1 MKNRIQIAFDLGSF
15 SIKGAVGRIINDNQ
29 IEILS
34 IQSIKTDSIDNGDII
49 DKEELLRSL
58 EYLIEKMEK
67 DAKINIDDDAWV
79 SVSGKNIKSINSS
92 TRIRSKD
99 NAEFEIDEQTKQK
112 LLTQCSDIQVSS
124 DRYVLHNLERGFFI
138 DGSSLIRNPLRMVG
152 RSIDAKSHV
161 IHIKNFN
168 LLQIDH
174 CFSDDLGIDV
184 NPVFDGLAAAS
195 VNLSKDDQDLGVLF
209 IDVGADKTNMLLYKD
224 NYLIHSKVIPLG
236 SKSVTKDIAAYL
248 QTSIKEAE
256 KIKHEHISALS
267 DFADSESNFELPIE
281 NDDLTKSINKKEIS
295 EIAELRYED
304 IIDQIKSELK
314 LLRMDISDIRSGI
327 KITGG
332 GSNVKNLDLLFK
344 KHFENTKCEYLSI
357 NNTVFKENLEDR
369 RELSTLNGLLS
380 WPIFNVEDSSSS
392 VGIKDFKSITKSIS
406 NIWRGFFD

>member
-1 MKNRIQIAFDLGSF
+1 MKNRIQVAFDLGSF
-15 SIKGAVGRIINDNQ
+15 SIKGAVGRIINDDQ

-34 IQSIKTDSIDNGDII
+34 IRSIQTDSIRNGDIV
-49 DKEELLRSL
+49 DKEALLHGL

-99 NAEFEIDEQTKQK
+99 NSEFEVNDSTKQK

-138 DGSSLIRNPLRMVG
+138 DGSSLIRNPLGMIG
-152 RSIDAKSHV
+152 KSIDAKSHV

-168 LLQIDH
+168 LSQIDH
-174 CFSDDLGIDV
+174 CFSDDLSIEV

-195 VNLSKDDQDLGVLF
+195 ANLNKDDQDLGVMF

-248 QTSIKEAE
+248 QTSIKQAE
-256 KIKHEHISALS
+256 KIKHEHVSALS
-267 DFADSESNFELPIE
+267 DFADAESNFELSIQ
-281 NDDLTKSINKKEIS
+281 NDDLTKSINKQEIS
-295 EIAELRYED
+295 KIAELRYED
-304 IIDQIKSELK
+304 IIDQIKSEMK
-314 LLRMDISDIRSGI
+314 LLRIDVADIRSGI

-344 KHFENTKCEYLSI
+344 KHFEDTKCEYLPISNI
-357 NNTVFKENLEDR
+357 VFKENLEDR
-369 RELSTLNGLLS
+369 RELSTLIGLLS
-380 WPIFNVEDSSSS
+380 WPIFNVEDSSPT
-392 VGIKDFKSITKSIS
+392 VGIKNFESITKSIS
-406 NIWRGFFD
+406 SVWKGFFE

>member
-1 MKNRIQIAFDLGSF
+1 MKNRIQVAFDLGSF
-15 SIKGAVGRIINDNQ
+15 SIKGAVGRIINDDQ

-34 IQSIKTDSIDNGDII
+34 IRSIQTDSISNGDIV
-49 DKEELLRSL
+49 DKEALLHGL

-99 NAEFEIDEQTKQK
+99 NSEFEVNDSTKQK

-138 DGSSLIRNPLRMVG
+138 DGSSLIRNPLGMIG
-152 RSIDAKSHV
+152 KSIDAKSHV

-168 LLQIDH
+168 LSQIDH
-174 CFSDDLGIDV
+174 CFSDDLSIEV

-195 VNLSKDDQDLGVLF
+195 ANLNKDDQDLGVMF

-248 QTSIKEAE
+248 QTSIKQAE
-256 KIKHEHISALS
+256 KIKHEHVSALS
-267 DFADSESNFELPIE
+267 DFADAESNFELSIQ
-281 NDDLTKSINKKEIS
+281 NDDLTKSINKQEIS
-295 EIAELRYED
+295 KIAELRYED
-304 IIDQIKSELK
+304 IIDQIKSEMK
-314 LLRMDISDIRSGI
+314 LLRIDVADIRSGI

-344 KHFENTKCEYLSI
+344 KHFEDTKCEYLPISNI
-357 NNTVFKENLEDR
+357 VFKENLEDR
-369 RELSTLNGLLS
+369 RELSTLIGLLS
-380 WPIFNVEDSSSS
+380 WPIFNVEDSSPT
-392 VGIKDFKSITKSIS
+392 VGIKNFESITKSIS
-406 NIWRGFFD
+406 SVWKGFFE

>member
-1 MKNRIQIAFDLGSF
+1 MKNRIQVAFDLGSF
-15 SIKGAVGRIINDNQ
+15 SIKGAVGRIINENQ

-34 IQSIKTDSIDNGDII
+34 IRSVKTDSIDSGDII
-49 DKEELLRSL
+49 DKESLLKNL

-67 DAKINIDDDAWV
+67 DAKINIDEDAWV

-99 NAEFEIDEQTKQK
+99 NSEFEVDETTEQK
-112 LLTQCSDIQVSS
+112 LLTQCADIQVSS
-124 DRYVLHNLERGFFI
+124 DRYVLHNIKRGFFI
-138 DGSSLIRNPLRMVG
+138 DGSSLIRNPLGMIG

-174 CFSDDLGIDV
+174 CFRDDLSIHV
-184 NPVFDGLAAAS
+184 NPIFDGLAAALGS
-195 VNLSKDDQDLGVLF
+195 LSKDDQELGVMF

-224 NYLIHSKVIPLG
+224 NYLIHSKVIPIG

-248 QTSIKEAE
+248 QTSIKRAE
-256 KIKHEHISALS
+256 LIKHEHVSALS
-267 DFADSESNFELPIE
+267 DFADPESNFELPIE
-281 NDDLTKSINKKEIS
+281 NDDLTKSINQKEIS

-304 IIDQIKSELK
+304 IIDQIKSEMK

-332 GSNVKNLDLLFK
+332 GSNVRNLDLLFK
-344 KHFENTKCEYLSI
+344 KHFEDTKCEYLSI
-357 NNTVFKENLEDR
+357 SNTVFKENLEDR
-369 RELSTLNGLLS
+369 RELSTLIGLLS
-380 WPIFNVEDSSSS
+380 WPIFNTEDSSPT
-392 VGIKDFKSITKSIS
+392 VGVKNFKSITKNISSI
-406 NIWRGFFD
+406 WKGFFE

>member
-1 MKNRIQIAFDLGSF
+1 MKNRIQVAFDLGSF
-15 SIKGAVGRIINDNQ
+15 SIKGAVGRIINENQ

-34 IQSIKTDSIDNGDII
+34 IRSVKTDSIDSGDIV
-49 DKEELLRSL
+49 DKESLLMSL

-67 DAKINIDDDAWV
+67 DAKINIDEDAWV

-99 NAEFEIDEQTKQK
+99 NSEFEVDENTEQK
-112 LLTQCSDIQVSS
+112 LLTQCADIQVSS
-124 DRYVLHNLERGFFI
+124 DRYVLHNIKRGFFI
-138 DGSSLIRNPLRMVG
+138 DGSSLIRNPLGMIG

-174 CFSDDLGIDV
+174 CFRDDLSIHV
-184 NPVFDGLAAAS
+184 NPIFDGLAAALGS
-195 VNLSKDDQDLGVLF
+195 LSKDDQDLGVMF

-224 NYLIHSKVIPLG
+224 NYLIHSKVIPIG

-248 QTSIKEAE
+248 QTSIKRAE
-256 KIKHEHISALS
+256 SIKHEHVSALS
-267 DFADSESNFELPIE
+267 DFADPESNFELPIE
-281 NDDLTKSINKKEIS
+281 NDDLTKSINQKEIS

-304 IIDQIKSELK
+304 IIDQIKSEMK
-314 LLRMDISDIRSGI
+314 LLRMNISDIRSGI

-332 GSNVKNLDLLFK
+332 GSNVRNLDLLFK
-344 KHFENTKCEYLSI
+344 KHFEDTKCEYLSI

-369 RELSTLNGLLS
+369 RELSTLIGLLS
-380 WPIFNVEDSSSS
+380 WPIFNTEDSSPT
-392 VGIKDFKSITKSIS
+392 VGVKNFKSITKNISSI
-406 NIWRGFFD
+406 WKGFFE

>member
-1 MKNRIQIAFDLGSF
+1 MKNRIQVAFDLGSF
-15 SIKGAVGRIINDNQ
+15 SIKGAVGRIINENQ

-34 IQSIKTDSIDNGDII
+34 IRSIRTDSIDNGDIV
-49 DKEELLRSL
+49 DKEALLRSL

-67 DAKINIDDDAWV
+67 DAKISIDDDAWV

-99 NAEFEIDEQTKQK
+99 NSEFEVDETIKQK
-112 LLTQCSDIQVSS
+112 LLTQCADIQVSS
-124 DRYVLHNLERGFFI
+124 DRYVLHNLKRGFFI
-138 DGSSLIRNPLRMVG
+138 DGSSLIRNPLRMIG
-152 RSIDAKSHV
+152 KSIDAKSHV

-174 CFSDDLGIDV
+174 CFRNDLSIDV
-184 NPVFDGLAAAS
+184 NPVFDGLAAALA
-195 VNLSKDDQDLGVLF
+195 NLSKDDQDLGVIF

-224 NYLIHSKVIPLG
+224 NYLTHSKVIPLG

-248 QTSIKEAE
+248 QTSIKQAE
-256 KIKHEHISALS
+256 IIKHEHVSALS
-267 DFADSESNFELPIE
+267 DFADSESNFELSVE

-295 EIAELRYED
+295 KIAELRYED

-332 GSNVKNLDLLFK
+332 GSNVRNLDLLFK

-357 NNTVFKENLEDR
+357 SNTVFKENLEDR
-369 RELSTLNGLLS
+369 RELSTLIGLLS
-380 WPIFNVEDSSSS
+380 WPIFNVEDSSPT
-392 VGIKDFKSITKSIS
+392 VGVKNFKSITKSIS
-406 NIWRGFFD
+406 SIWKGFFE

>member
-1 MKNRIQIAFDLGSF
+1 MKNRIQVAFDLGSF
-15 SIKGAVGRIINDNQ
+15 SIKGAVGRIINENQ

-34 IQSIKTDSIDNGDII
+34 IRSIRTDSIDNGDIV
-49 DKEELLRSL
+49 DKEALLRSL

-67 DAKINIDDDAWV
+67 DAKISIDDDAWV

-99 NAEFEIDEQTKQK
+99 NSEFEVDETIKQK
-112 LLTQCSDIQVSS
+112 LLTQCADIQVSS
-124 DRYVLHNLERGFFI
+124 DRYVLHNLKRGFFI
-138 DGSSLIRNPLRMVG
+138 DGSSLIRNPLGMIG
-152 RSIDAKSHV
+152 KSIDAKSHV
-161 IHIKNFN
+161 IHITNFN

-174 CFSDDLGIDV
+174 CFRNDLSIDV

-195 VNLSKDDQDLGVLF
+195 ANLSKDDQNLGVIF
-209 IDVGADKTNMLLYKD
+209 IDVGADKTNMLIYKN
-224 NYLIHSKVIPLG
+224 NYLTHSKVIPLG

-248 QTSIKEAE
+248 QTSIKQAE
-256 KIKHEHISALS
+256 IIKHEHVSALS
-267 DFADSESNFELPIE
+267 DFADSESNFELSIE

-295 EIAELRYED
+295 KIAELRYED

-332 GSNVKNLDLLFK
+332 GSNVRNLDLLFK

-357 NNTVFKENLEDR
+357 SNTVFKENLEDR
-369 RELSTLNGLLS
+369 RELSTLIGLLS
-380 WPIFNVEDSSSS
+380 WPIFNVEDSSPT
-392 VGIKDFKSITKSIS
+392 VGVKNFKSITKSIS
-406 NIWRGFFD
+406 SIWKGFFE

>member
-1 MKNRIQIAFDLGSF
+1 MNNRIQVAFDLGSF
-15 SIKGAVGRIINDNQ
+15 SIKGAVGRIINENQ

-34 IQSIKTDSIDNGDII
+34 IRSIRSDSIDNGDIV
-49 DKEELLRSL
+49 DKEALLRSL

-99 NAEFEIDEQTKQK
+99 NSEFEVDELTKQK
-112 LLTQCSDIQVSS
+112 LLTQCADIQVSS
-124 DRYVLHNLERGFFI
+124 DRYVLHNLQRGFFI
-138 DGSSLIRNPLRMVG
+138 DGSSLLRNPLGMVG

-174 CFSDDLGIDV
+174 CFSDDLSIDV

-195 VNLSKDDQDLGVLF
+195 SNLSKDDQDLGVMFL
-209 IDVGADKTNMLLYKD
+209 DVGADKTNMLLYKD
-224 NYLIHSKVIPLG
+224 NYLIHSKVIAIG

-248 QTSIKEAE
+248 QTSLKQAE
-256 KIKHEHISALS
+256 KIKHEHVSALS
-267 DFADSESNFELPIE
+267 EFADPESNFELSIE
-281 NDDLTKSINKKEIS
+281 NDDLTKSINKQEIS
-295 EIAELRYED
+295 KIAELRYED

-314 LLRMDISDIRSGI
+314 LLRMDIKDIRSGI

-344 KHFENTKCEYLSI
+344 KHFESIKCEYLSI
-357 NNTVFKENLEDR
+357 NNVVYKENIEER
-369 RELSTLNGLLS
+369 RELSTLVGLLS
-380 WPIFNVEDSSSS
+380 WPIFNVEDSSST
-392 VGIKDFKSITKSIS
+392 VGVKNFESFTRSIS
-406 NIWRGFFD
+406 SIWKGFFE

>member
-1 MKNRIQIAFDLGSF
+1 MNNRIQVAFDLGSF

-99 NAEFEIDEQTKQK
+99 NAEFEIDEQIKQK

-138 DGSSLIRNPLRMVG
+138 DGSSLIRNPLRYVG

-174 CFSDDLGIDV
+174 CFSNDLGIDV

-236 SKSVTKDIAAYL
+236 SKSVTRDIAAYL
-248 QTSIKEAE
+248 QTSIKKAE
-256 KIKHEHISALS
+256 RIKHEHVSALS

-295 EIAELRYED
+295 KIAELRYED
-304 IIDQIKSELK
+304 IIDQIKSEMK

-332 GSNVKNLDLLFK
+332 GSNVRNLDLLFK
-344 KHFENTKCEYLSI
+344 KHFEDTKCEYLSI
-357 NNTVFKENLEDR
+357 SNTVFKENLEDR
-369 RELSTLNGLLS
+369 RELSTLIGLLS
-380 WPIFNVEDSSSS
+380 WPIFNTEDSSPT
-392 VGIKDFKSITKSIS
+392 VGVKNFKSITKNISSI
-406 NIWRGFFD
+406 WKGFFE